1 MITDEIK
8 EEVKLAADIVEVV
21 SDRVKLKRAGNGFTG
36 LCPFHNEKSPSFH
49 VSPQLGI
56 YKCFGCGRAGDVFS
70 FVMEQEGL
78 DFIGAVKALANRYN
92 IAIPDE
98 APGFEDPNRHEKEG
112 IYHAL
117 QFATTFFHNSLR
129 EGEEAAEARAYF
141 SRRGLKREILKEYL
155 LGYSPNQWRGLSEAA
170 KTAGINESYLH
181 KAGLIKEA
189 TESGRE
195 NYDTF
200 RDRIMFPVINT
211 MGRVIAFGGRLMG
224 DVKAAK
230 YINSP
235 QTLVYNK
242 SEALYGINVA
252 KNEIRKH
259 EEAIMVEGYM
269 DVLQLHQAGVKNVVS
284 TSGTALTTQQVSLLH
299 RFGDKL
305 TMIFDA
311 DSAGQNAMT
320 RAIPIA
326 LEEGLAVKLLKLPD
340 GEDPDTFVKQFGKEG
355 FLGYKKRNT
364 VDFLHFLINS
374 ESSLST
380 WEDIRHK
387 KQVVSRVLQFIA
399 IVPDEM
405 ERDVMV
411 QQLNHLTG
419 IGDRALTQDLKQILA
434 TKSRKEK
441 VDRNRQKQE
450 IAPKREEIPVQEVAK
465 PLPQVPAEAKEMY
478 VGDEP
483 PPFTDSDIPI
493 FDEEE
498 LAQNL
503 PIATQAQI
511 VAPEEILT
519 EKSISKAPKFEGE
532 LIRLMLSLQPK
543 NELMIM
549 FISDHIKEEYFE
561 SEICKQLFV
570 DLITRFKEEKDVSI
584 SFYMTREHP
593 YPMLV
598 GELLIDRHVISE
610 KGQEMLKANYN
621 EEFSPYKRA
630 KSAMKSLELSYCERQ
645 MEDLSIFI
653 NLAKDEEE
661 KKRLMMMMADL
672 VRYKSKL
679 NSTSNEKLYPNPPWL
694 EKH

>member
-1 MITDEIK
+1 MITDELK

-49 VSPQLGI
+49 VSPHLGI

-78 DFIGAVKALANRYN
+78 DFIGSVKALANRYN
-92 IAIPDE
+92 ISIPDDE
-98 APGFEDPNRHEKEG
+98 PGFEDPNRHEKEG
-112 IYHAL
+112 TFHAL
-117 QFATTFFHNSLR
+117 QFAATFFHNNLR
-129 EGEEAAEARAYF
+129 EGDEAAEARAYF
-141 SRRGLKREILKEYL
+141 ARRGLKRETLKEYI
-155 LGYSPNQWRGLSEAA
+155 LGYSPNQWNGLAEAA
-170 KTAGINESYLH
+170 KSAGINEAYLH
-181 KAGLIKEA
+181 SAGLIKESDA
-189 TESGRE
+189 GRE
-195 NYDTF
+195 GYDTF
-200 RDRIMFPVINT
+200 RDRIMFPIINT

-242 SEALYGINVA
+242 SEALYGINIA
-252 KNEIRKH
+252 KNEIRKN
-259 EEAIMVEGYM
+259 EEAILVEGYM
-269 DVLQLHQAGVKNVVS
+269 DVLQLHQAGIRNVVS
-284 TSGTALTTQQVSLLH
+284 TSGTALTVQQVSLLH

-311 DSAGQNAMT
+311 DSAGQNAMS

-355 FLGYKKRNT
+355 FLGYKKQHT

-387 KQVVSRVLQFIA
+387 KQVIARALQLIA
-399 IVPDEM
+399 IVPDQL

-411 QQLNHLTG
+411 QQLQHLTSV
-419 IGDRALTQDLKQILA
+419 GDRTLNQELAQILA
-434 TKSRKEK
+434 TKKRKEI
-441 VDRNRQKQE
+441 VDRKWQQKETLPKQE
-450 IAPKREEIPVQEVAK
+450 IKPVQEIAK
-465 PLPQVPAEAKEMY
+465 SLPKDLIEAKEIPL
-478 VGDEP
+478 GDEP
-483 PPFTDSDIPI
+483 PPFTDADIP
-493 FDEEE
+493 FLDDEE
-498 LAQNL
+498 AKSN
-503 PIATQAQI
+503 QAIEVQI
-511 VAPEEILT
+511 PEQPESQSYF
-519 EKSISKAPKFEGE
+519 EKPISKAPKFEGE

-549 FISDHIKEEYFE
+549 FVSDHIKVDYFE
-561 SEICKQLFV
+561 SEICKQLFN
-570 DLITRFKEEKDVSI
+570 DLLSRFLEKKDVSI

-630 KSAMKSLELSYCERQ
+630 KSAMKSLELSYCERK
-645 MEDLSIFI
+645 MEELSNSI
-653 NLAKDEEE
+653 NQTKDEDE

-679 NSTSNEKLYPNPPWL
+679 SSTSNDKLYPNPPWL
-694 EKH
+694 NRS